1 MKKNEDLSLVKKY
14 ALFNFLYLINRHYKN
29 IEEFPSFD
37 RPDILFSNYIQV
49 GYELMQECTSN
60 TELLENLLTSY
71 EWDSVKNLKNSLYKL
86 RISVGIEEKEFD
98 EFNTEKFVKY
108 FHMKKDESRT
118 NGDYNMF
125 QSMMESS
132 INEYIES
139 VKRVYNE
146 LKQYINYN
154 EYKKSL

>member
-1 MKKNEDLSLVKKY
+1 MF
-14 ALFNFLYLINRHYKN
+14 A
-29 IEEFPSFD
+29 
-37 RPDILFSNYIQV
+37 Q
-49 GYELMQECTSN
+49 
-60 TELLENLLTSY
+60 
-71 EWDSVKNLKNSLYKL
+71 YKL
-86 RISVGIEEKEFD
+86 P
-98 EFNTEKFVKY
+98 FVKY

>member
-1 MKKNEDLSLVKKY
+1 MKKY
-14 ALFNFLYLINRHYKN
+14 ALFNFLYLINKQYKN

-37 RPDILFSNYIQV
+37 RPDILFSNYIKV

-60 TELLENLLTSY
+60 IEPLENLLTSY
-71 EWDSVKNLKNSLYKL
+71 EWDSVKSLQNSLYKL
-86 RISVGIEEKEFD
+86 RTTVGIEEKGFD

-108 FHMKKDESRT
+108 YHMKKDESLT
-118 NGDYNMF
+118 NGDYNIF
-125 QSMMESS
+125 QNMMESS

-146 LKQYINYN
+146 LKQYINYK